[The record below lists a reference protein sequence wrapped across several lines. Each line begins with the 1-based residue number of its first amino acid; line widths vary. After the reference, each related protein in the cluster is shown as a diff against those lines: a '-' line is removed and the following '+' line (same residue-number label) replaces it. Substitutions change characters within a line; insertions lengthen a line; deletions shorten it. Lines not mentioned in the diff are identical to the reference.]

1 MRTKYFILCLII
13 LSFTVFSAMS
23 YGQRD
28 TANSK
33 KSKIKAALK
42 SKIIENIG
50 VTDSVAEKV
59 ILVSKATQDD
69 LKKLQQSKK
78 QLWKEVE
85 DNTDA
90 VDVNSKIDAIM
101 KIEQDILA
109 VRINFVNNLRDF
121 LTPQQVAKAIVF
133 QNKFS
138 KYLKKQLHKDGNNGD
153 N

>member
-1 MRTKYFILCLII
+1 M
-13 LSFTVFSAMS
+13 
-23 YGQRD
+23 
-28 TANSK
+28 
-33 KSKIKAALK
+33 
-42 SKIIENIG
+42 
-50 VTDSVAEKV
+50 
-59 ILVSKATQDD
+59 
-69 LKKLQQSKK
+69 
-78 QLWKEVE
+78 
-85 DNTDA
+85 
-90 VDVNSKIDAIM
+90 NSKIDAIM

>member
-59 ILVSKATQDD
+59 I
-69 LKKLQQSKK
+69 
-78 QLWKEVE
+78 LWKEVE